1 MKSSWCNSSPVKAV
15 AGRPAA
21 SVAIRRVTGGCEAYT
36 VSKQVAMIQ
45 PRNRSNCDADVVL
58 SAEGSIRHTGMRGV
72 VGIAGVA
79 STGHAYQG
87 TFREPRRASCFSAIW
102 ARWRPTQRHL
112 VSGGRGLPREKRT
125 TLKRSLLW
133 PRETGGAGKGR
144 RAVLRFHST
153 DEGGEPQGSRKGRP
167 RYPLEGSRSDA
178 SCSSCGCKSRRWRVP
193 RCHRSYTRQ
202 HEG

>member
-79 STGHAYQG
+79 STGHAYKG
-87 TFREPRRASCFSAIW
+87 TFREPRRAPCFSAIW
-102 ARWRPTQRHL
+102 AP
-112 VSGGRGLPREKRT
+112 GGAQPKDTWSPGGEGCPREKRT

-153 DEGGEPQGSRKGRP
+153 DEGGEPRGSRKGRP
-167 RYPLEGSRSDA
+167 RYPLEGRDEQVDVSVQSHMHETVN
-178 SCSSCGCKSRRWRVP
+178 SRRHVKWN
-193 RCHRSYTRQ
+193 
-202 HEG
+202 

>member
-36 VSKQVAMIQ
+36 VSKQVAMVQ
-45 PRNRSNCDADVVL
+45 PRNRSNCDADAVL
-58 SAEGSIRHTGMRGV
+58 SAEGSIRHTGMRGA

-87 TFREPRRASCFSAIW
+87 TFREPRRAPCFSAIW
-102 ARWRPTQRHL
+102 AL
-112 VSGGRGLPREKRT
+112 GGAQPKDTWSPGGEGCSREKRT
-125 TLKRSLLW
+125 TLERSLLW
-133 PRETGGAGKGR
+133 PRETGGAGTGR

-153 DEGGEPQGSRKGRP
+153 DEGGEPQGS
-167 RYPLEGSRSDA
+167 LEGAATVST
-178 SCSSCGCKSRRWRVP
+178 GGK
-193 RCHRSYTRQ
+193 
-202 HEG
+202 G